1 MSLHFEMLIREIIKT
16 VTHGYY
22 NKDKVMDNTF
32 LIALNRHFYDNRKIS
47 VISLKKIMQE
57 KAKNNLKFK
66 EFLSNIHY
74 IYNGLLIK
82 INCL

>member
-1 MSLHFEMLIREIIKT
+1 MSLHFEMLIKEIIKT

-32 LIALNRHFYDNRKIS
+32 LIALNRYFYDNRKIS

-66 EFLSNIHY
+66 VNFKQYPLY
-74 IYNGLLIK
+74 L
-82 INCL
+82 

>member
-1 MSLHFEMLIREIIKT
+1 MLIREIIKT

-57 KAKNNLKFK
+57 KAKK
-66 EFLSNIHY
+66 
-74 IYNGLLIK
+74 
-82 INCL
+82 

>member
-47 VISLKKIMQE
+47 VISLQKIMQE

-66 EFLSNIHY
+66 VNFKQYPLY
-74 IYNGLLIK
+74 L
-82 INCL
+82 

>member
-47 VISLKKIMQE
+47 VISLKKITQE

-66 EFLSNIHY
+66 
-74 IYNGLLIK
+74 
-82 INCL
+82 INFKQYPLYL

>member
-1 MSLHFEMLIREIIKT
+1 MSLHFEMLIKEIIKT

-32 LIALNRHFYDNRKIS
+32 LIALNRYFYDNRKIS
-47 VISLKKIMQE
+47 VISLKKITQE

-66 EFLSNIHY
+66 VNFKQYPLY
-74 IYNGLLIK
+74 L
-82 INCL
+82 

>member
-47 VISLKKIMQE
+47 VISLKKITQE

-66 EFLSNIHY
+66 VNFKQYPLY
-74 IYNGLLIK
+74 L
-82 INCL
+82 

>member
-1 MSLHFEMLIREIIKT
+1 MILHFEMLIKEIIKT

-32 LIALNRHFYDNRKIS
+32 PIALNRHFYDNQKIS
-47 VISLKKIMQE
+47 VISLKKNKQE

-66 EFLSNIHY
+66 VNFNQYPLY
-74 IYNGLLIK
+74 L
-82 INCL
+82 